1 MNYPN
6 RIIKKGEADK
16 KIVKAVQ
23 TQLNTLGFGPI
34 SVDGDFGNKTVDA
47 VKQFQASQKDEQGN
61 PLKKDGQIGAIT
73 WAALF
78 KEVQTNSTSK
88 ITAVSDEC
96 LKLIQYYEGC
106 KLTAYQDS
114 VKIWTIGIGTTVYP
128 NGRKV
133 NQGDRITQTEAWDFL
148 WHDLTNFMKGV
159 ESNTNDNIN
168 QGQFDAL
175 CSFAYNLGLGNL
187 KSSTLLQKVNAN
199 PFDSNIQK
207 EFEKWVNAGGQK
219 LDGLV
224 KRRKAEAYLYFN
236 GKYKQF

>member
-1 MNYPN
+1 
-6 RIIKKGEADK
+6 
-16 KIVKAVQ
+16 
-23 TQLNTLGFGPI
+23 
-34 SVDGDFGNKTVDA
+34 
-47 VKQFQASQKDEQGN
+47 
-61 PLKKDGQIGAIT
+61 
-73 WAALF
+73 LF
-78 KEVQTNSTSK
+78 KEIQISNRPSK

-106 KLTAYQDS
+106 KLTAYPDS
-114 VKIWTIGIGTTVYP
+114 VNIWTIGIGTTVYP

-133 NQGDRITQTEAWDFL
+133 TRGDRITQAEAWYFL

-159 ESNTNDNIN
+159 DSNATDIIN
-168 QGQFDAL
+168 QGQYDAL
-175 CSFAYNLGLGNL
+175 CSFAYNVGLGNL
-187 KSSTLLQKVNAN
+187 KSSTLLNKVNTN
-199 PFDSNIQK
+199 PNDSSIQK